1 MHCTG
6 KDAAEV
12 CAQGKGKRN
21 PANMQQNSN
30 AYGSRTGRPFNIS
43 GFKKKKKVFTTHR
56 FLLLINFLEERTKP
70 LGSRSNTQRTREG
83 TKQT

>member
-1 MHCTG
+1 MPQKYAHKEKERGIRQICNRIQMPM
-6 KDAAEV
+6 AAG
-12 CAQGKGKRN
+12 QGG
-21 PANMQQNSN
+21 PLTSQDL
-30 AYGSRTGRPFNIS
+30 
-43 GFKKKKKVFTTHR
+43 KKKKKVFTTRR

>member
-1 MHCTG
+1 M
-6 KDAAEV
+6 AAG
-12 CAQGKGKRN
+12 QGG
-21 PANMQQNSN
+21 PLTFQDL
-30 AYGSRTGRPFNIS
+30 
-43 GFKKKKKVFTTHR
+43 KKKVFTTSR